1 MISGLVVAYE
11 IPCAKGRGHR
21 LMVPDGGGVSGEDA
35 ARLIGSIRGP
45 VHVSADRLGISRPTK
60 QNARGT
66 IRDSSA
72 KAVVVGIDVFRAPPS
87 TVMSALAALE
97 ASLDEAFAE
106 ASDSE
111 SIDHATILPSSVATR
126 MVDSIAAIGF
136 HQFSDPLPT
145 PVVTRGMPTPNPQG
159 GGGRSEAHQ
168 SLLVGSMAILVSGIA
183 IGWIASSGIGKGRT
197 VAITPHTGVPPS
209 EETLSSA
216 QDTIASGHSH
226 TEPAVSRP
234 AELDPHRPVHGS
246 AAPDGNSQPAPT
258 TASTPSQPPPRRGQG
273 DATDAANPTQSP
285 PRTLQQNAEKTV
297 APSIV
302 FHVQCKGTVKGDR
315 VQLCRRKRDSIP
327 NIDLCPEN
335 VTMIGREESAQ
346 SNSVSFEVK
355 ATDNASTPESIAFWC
370 AKTGRWY
377 SKLFPI
383 PSSDPTFHGLKSTDS
398 GNSYRCQFSV
408 KNDPDTPDRPV
419 AVVVT
424 VEDSSD

>member
-35 ARLIGSIRGP
+35 AHLIASIRGP

-183 IGWIASSGIGKGRT
+183 IGWIASSCIGKGRT

-216 QDTIASGHSH
+216 QVTMSSEISH
-226 TEPAVSRP
+226 TEEPVS
-234 AELDPHRPVHGS
+234 GS
-246 AAPDGNSQPAPT
+246 VAIP
-258 TASTPSQPPPRRGQG
+258 TPSAPSPPPPRRGQG
-273 DATDAANPTQSP
+273 DATDAANPSRSP
-285 PRTLQQNAEKTV
+285 PRALRQNAEKTV

-302 FHVQCKGTVKGDR
+302 FHVKCEGTVKGDR

-327 NIDLCPEN
+327 DVDLCPEN

-355 ATDNASTPESIAFWC
+355 ATSNASIPESIAFWC
-370 AKTGRWY
+370 ARTGRWY
-377 SKLFPI
+377 SKWLPI
-383 PSSDPTFHGLKSTDS
+383 PSGDPSFHGLTSTDS
-398 GNSYRCQFSV
+398 GNSYRCQISV
-408 KNDPDTPDRPV
+408 KNPPDTPDRLV